1 MHGTEWRRKG
11 QILWLSVLFAAISV
25 LLTGC
30 MAGQQLKK
38 VEDLEFDVAA
48 QGDIPEALLRII
60 EEKKT
65 APFKL
70 TYSNNGLLYIV
81 VGYGTQET
89 GGYSIQVPELYRT
102 EDSIVIKTE
111 LVGPTAE
118 EAARESYPYVVV
130 TLTDISLPVLFE

>member
-1 MHGTEWRRKG
+1 MRQRLCYAKRVLLCLMAMV
-11 QILWLSVLFAAISV
+11 ILSVTLG
-25 LLTGC
+25 GC
-30 MAGQQLKK
+30 GMKQQMQK

-48 QGDIPEALLRII
+48 QSDIPEALLRII

-70 TYSNNGLLYIV
+70 TYSNNGQLYIA
-81 VGYGTQET
+81 VGYGARET

-118 EAARESYPYVVV
+118 EAASESYPYVVV
-130 TLTDISLPVLFE
+130 TLKDISLPVLFQ